1 MQLPTLNAHICISN
15 TEYLYVFEMQISLFG
30 SLMDMSE
37 FETYI
42 VDICIL
48 ITDVCVSNADISI

>member
-15 TEYLYVFEMQISLFG
+15 TEYLYEFEMQISLFG

-37 FETYI
+37 FETYF

>member
-1 MQLPTLNAHICISN
+1 MQLPTLNAYICISN

-37 FETYI
+37 FE
-42 VDICIL
+42 
-48 ITDVCVSNADISI
+48 S